1 MTAKA
6 PGRVGDSPV
15 IGAGTWADNASCAV
29 SATGHGEIFIRY
41 AAAHAI
47 AARMRWAGHSVAAA
61 ARGVVDAL
69 APVGGSCGVIAVD
82 ENGVFS
88 MPFNC
93 AGMYRGVATG
103 DGVLRT
109 AIYQEPLA
117 EYPSAA

>member
-1 MTAKA
+1 MEDAAYFFTEQRWQALQDTLA
-6 PGRVGDSPV
+6 LQRSGAQDSDESRKH
-15 IGAGTWADNASCAV
+15 GTV
-29 SATGHGEIFIRY
+29 
-41 AAAHAI
+41 
-47 AARMRWAGHSVAAA
+47 
-61 ARGVVDAL
+61 GVVDAL